1 MTKLGREE
9 GGVVA
14 NNSTIVNTALKIA
27 TRGSGLRLRES
38 KLKISDNPTDFSGTD
53 GGVGS
58 LKVKG
63 NHPDN

>member
-1 MTKLGREE
+1 M
-9 GGVVA
+9 A
-14 NNSTIVNTALKIA
+14 NNSTIVNTALKNA
-27 TRGSGLRLRES
+27 NRGSGLRLRES